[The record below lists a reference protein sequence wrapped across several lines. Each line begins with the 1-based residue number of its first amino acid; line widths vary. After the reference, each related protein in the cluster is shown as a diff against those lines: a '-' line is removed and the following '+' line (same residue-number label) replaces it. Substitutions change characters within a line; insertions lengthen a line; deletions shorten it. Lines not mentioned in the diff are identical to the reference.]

1 MLSSLGGI
9 WVVREFFKYQEY
21 FECPTC
27 RAKHFVQLNS
37 IPKSL
42 VIIQLIEST
51 RHSLRNQSP
60 LNQRH
65 FSNSQFT
72 DLPPPYS
79 SQNNGPSQATYSKLS
94 QSNQATSGSNY
105 NISHESNV
113 HGSSG

>member
-1 MLSSLGGI
+1 VCLPYLKKTHSD
-9 WVVREFFKYQEY
+9 RREY

-60 LNQRH
+60 QNQRH
-65 FSNSQFT
+65 FSSSQFT

-79 SQNNGPSQATYSKLS
+79 SQTNGPSQATVSKLS
-94 QSNQATSGSNY
+94 QSNQAASGSNY
-105 NISHESNV
+105 NMSHESNV
-113 HGSSG
+113 QGSSG